1 MIWLILA
8 FLGIPLWL
16 CAAALVVLL
25 RGRSRITHLPEGFSC
40 KSRAV
45 SGELPGLKPNFA
57 RITGVGQWIHT
68 VLVLHGGN
76 PFLSRTRLLGIQA
89 VESGPSDIAPGT
101 VKGIDDPVAVR
112 FRHDSGATLEVVGAR
127 RDLATLLGPFVQ
139 QQLPTDTSTNHMSPP
154 SGTTP
159 P

>member
-25 RGRSRITHLPEGFSC
+25 RGRSRITHLPEGCSC

-45 SGELPGLKPNFA
+45 SGELPGLKPDFA

-68 VLVLHGGN
+68 VLVLHGG
-76 PFLSRTRLLGIQA
+76 PFA
-89 VESGPSDIAPGT
+89 
-101 VKGIDDPVAVR
+101 
-112 FRHDSGATLEVVGAR
+112 
-127 RDLATLLGPFVQ
+127 Q
-139 QQLPTDTSTNHMSPP
+139 QRLPTDTSTNHLSPP